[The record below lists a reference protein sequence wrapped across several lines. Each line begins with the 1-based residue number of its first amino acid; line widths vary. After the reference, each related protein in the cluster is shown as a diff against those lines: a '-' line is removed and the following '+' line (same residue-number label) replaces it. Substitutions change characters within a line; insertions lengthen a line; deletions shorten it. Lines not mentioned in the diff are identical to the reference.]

1 MLMRCSG
8 SAIWEIMDCVALTTC
23 LFRAVMASIIQPR
36 TPLRSHT
43 HNLTVRIRI
52 RPDDVEAIIRISRRI
67 FIPKR
72 IGNIRQS
79 IMFPADQNIARP
91 VVALHSIRN
100 AVRVVAVAVRVDCEA
115 EVFREG
121 LDGLVGAGAFAA
133 WVGVLGLVD
142 DFGRERV
149 VQLCG
154 ETTRCTHFS

>member
-1 MLMRCSG
+1 MRCSG

-23 LFRAVMASIIQPR
+23 LFRTVMASIIQPR

-43 HNLTVRIRI
+43 HNLTIRIRI

>member
-1 MLMRCSG
+1 
-8 SAIWEIMDCVALTTC
+8 VALTTC
-23 LFRAVMASIIQPR
+23 LFRTVMASIIQPR

-43 HNLTVRIRI
+43 HNLTIRIRI

-72 IGNIRQS
+72 IDNIRQS

-91 VVALHSIRN
+91 VVALHGIGN

-115 EVFREG
+115 EISRDG

-133 WVGVLGLVD
+133 WVGVLGFVD
-142 DFGRERV
+142 DFGRECVLWMCV
-149 VQLCG
+149 VLLLCVYLLFLG
-154 ETTRCTHFS
+154 VWARM

>member
-1 MLMRCSG
+1 
-8 SAIWEIMDCVALTTC
+8 
-23 LFRAVMASIIQPR
+23 
-36 TPLRSHT
+36 
-43 HNLTVRIRI
+43 
-52 RPDDVEAIIRISRRI
+52 
-67 FIPKR
+67 
-72 IGNIRQS
+72 
-79 IMFPADQNIARP
+79 MFPADQNIARP